1 MILSNSDPNYATLL
15 ARVAAY
21 SIDIV
26 LLLAGILITQALLR
40 PVNPLL
46 GQSQSTSGWRNHLW
60 VYVTVSIPILIYF
73 ALSFSS
79 KWQATFGMRLLGIN
93 VAGTGGE
100 SIGFGR
106 ALLRSLVM
114 LIPFELNHVVMF
126 YPTPIWGDP
135 KPGFRVG
142 FVVVSLLM
150 VIYLGSLLLTTHH
163 QSIHDLVARTIVV
176 RK

>member
-1 MILSNSDPNYATLL
+1 MILSNSDPDYATVL

-21 SIDIV
+21 SIDII
-26 LLLAGILITQALLR
+26 LLFAGILITQALLR

-46 GQSQSTSGWRNHLW
+46 GQSQRTSGWRSHLW
-60 VYVTVSIPILIYF
+60 VYVSVSIPILIYF

-79 KWQATFGMRLLGIN
+79 RWQATIGMRLLGIH
-93 VAGTGGE
+93 VAGMGGE
-100 SIGFGR
+100 PIGLGR

-126 YPTPIWGDP
+126 YPRPIWGDP
-135 KPGFRVG
+135 KPGFRFG

-150 VIYLGSLLLTTHH
+150 VIYLGSMLITTHH
-163 QSIHDLVARTIVV
+163 QSIHDLAAGTIVV